1 MPDIADRVDGARTV
15 KRRRRALGDVA
26 SALRKGRVA
35 AQSRAAPLPEAF
47 MARRTRIATALVL
60 VFALAGLVA
69 APVSLAAPAAPKAA
83 ASEARPID
91 LNSADTTTLESVP
104 GIGKSLSQRIVAFRD
119 KNGPFQSV
127 DDLLKVQ
134 GVGEKSIQKLR
145 PYLTVSKAK

>member
-1 MPDIADRVDGARTV
+1 MF
-15 KRRRRALGDVA
+15 
-26 SALRKGRVA
+26 
-35 AQSRAAPLPEAF
+35 SRPQ
-47 MARRTRIATALVL
+47 IVTALVL
-60 VFALAGLVA
+60 VLTLAGATA
-69 APVSLAAPAAPKAA
+69 APISAASSAAAKPA

-91 LNSADTTTLESVP
+91 LNTADTATLESVP

-145 PYLTVSKAK
+145 PYLVVSKAK